1 MKKLMSTMIA
11 VCMLLSVLS
20 GAVLFSG
27 SAEAY
32 ETVKLVGFS
41 NWTQAQLDTSS
52 GNNGYAN
59 GCGSALYVETNA
71 AYCVGGTTQAIKA
84 VHGGGTAYNNCIV
97 NWKYQAGGPCT
108 DGSVWA
114 TADGESVSAS
124 DYEGIRIAVLN
135 SKGEPAQF
143 TRAIL
148 RLTYAWN
155 YSSNM
160 RYWDGAP
167 VSDGDGWLYFPFS
180 EFQSSN
186 GGGTD
191 IYDYFDNLAKGISML
206 NYGSA
211 DENTCYYSGVE
222 LYRTAGEVQKG
233 SLLSA
238 IAKLKGYDSV
248 TYASE
253 ISAAEAVANDSSA
266 TQTQVDGQLL
276 IINTCIDEYISNLYN
291 DYAYVQLTGV
301 QDWTAD
307 DLASLTKYGSTYA
320 ISDKGLKGKAT
331 QSVEMTVKDNFNR
344 FCLASKTSSGFL
356 AKNPFRFMDTS
367 KGYKLSD
374 FDGIAIAFNDADG
387 KPLELSQ
394 FQVRLMRGQA
404 DWDSYWSYEGNYYD
418 TPLVYHDGYYHLY
431 FKDYANLAGDA
442 INEISVI
449 SALFYKVLQA
459 GDKAYFSDI
468 CAFSTDGL
476 EEPEV
481 DTHDINK
488 VKADLDGL
496 LNEADALGFF
506 DSNYAN
512 YEDISLADIMYA
524 DPESTYDKLFIQT
537 RIVRMLI
544 LEETADDDLYNA
556 FARCVNAWEYNY
568 TAASFAKLL
577 EAIDD
582 AWAIYEDDADGAIAL
597 LDAAYDALVP
607 IETEA
612 LTANFFEGWTDT
624 DVNDVVDANSGKLC
638 DSIGDGLNAKDVWN
652 AGDFSNNTAFEAN
665 NNFSMTAL
673 ADFTGKAMGWKNMDR
688 SKTLQNE
695 SNGAF
700 PPMNVAGLSGADG
713 IRFKLESTGP
723 VSRIL
728 IGLSNC
734 STITREDYALL
745 LRPEFVAADGY
756 INVPFSY
763 FEKAWWCSE
772 KFNKSNLDD
781 VIVFIIECFGVEE
794 DTTVTVSDL
803 YGYKKLSKASADLV
817 EKVHDAAE
825 KLEAFDV
832 DGRYAQLIADA
843 KALGADSYEGQC
855 AEAYDAIFALLKAY
869 GVPEAAIVDV
879 PGFSIYTQEELDK
892 MDSLDGESSLTKT
905 ERGVIYNLPK
915 TSGDYAFV
923 NGIYV
928 PGTGF
933 DLEHNGGTHKKDP
946 FYGKTLPINGKTF
959 IDMLGGY
966 KLSEIIA
973 YRYQVENANP
983 NKGNAIHY
991 SDGAGLWHS
1000 MLTKKHDVKP
1010 DADNWFTYYI
1020 DETPI
1025 DPGDWYYNDFDL
1037 EKVKEQT
1044 VFAVFEIFDQRGK
1057 EMYNWQVIL
1066 YESIDRSVLKE
1077 ALERFAGMDVE
1088 GYGDALDVYYDENA
1102 TEAELNAAAEALVNS
1117 AKPKAPAAPELSKV
1131 TYNSVTLIPGAKN
1144 IEFRCGDGEWTSS
1157 NTFENLTPDTEYSFY
1172 ARVMEIGALPASDPS
1187 EALVVRTLKA
1197 PIKGEVGIDGEAV
1210 YGETLTAVTDGIPE
1224 GAGELTY
1231 TWSRSNALEAVE
1243 IGTGETYVIG
1253 KDDIGYNLSVAVTA
1267 ANFDGS
1273 IVSENTAE
1281 VIKATPELITA
1292 PAPATVIV
1300 GEKLGTAA
1308 LTGAE
1313 VSTEG
1318 TWAWVEPDVVP
1329 DLSQSGSVFEA
1340 VFTPADPDCYLEL
1353 YADVIVNV
1361 SSNTEE
1367 TTITD
1372 DASGLSVTGEFLI
1385 GANPEMTV
1393 ADITPVQTA
1402 YIDLLRAARNSESA
1416 NNLILFKNVSF
1427 DKQCFAG
1434 KLTLSAQLSASK
1446 AGQEYTVWYFADG
1459 EVQNAVATV
1468 DANGVI
1474 TVENFIVDIA

>member
-1 MKKLMSTMIA
+1 MKKLMSTIIA
-11 VCMLLSVLS
+11 VCMLIGIFS
-20 GAVLFSG
+20 GAVLFSS

-97 NWKYQAGGPCT
+97 NWKYQTGGPCT

-148 RLTYAWN
+148 RLTYGWN
-155 YSSNM
+155 YSSSM

-167 VSDGDGWLYFPFS
+167 VSDDDGWLYFPFS
-180 EFQSSN
+180 EFQSN
-186 GGGTD
+186 GGGGTD

-222 LYRTAGEVQKG
+222 LYRTAGQVQKG
-233 SLLSA
+233 SLQA
-238 IAKLKGYDSV
+238 AVAKLKGYDAT
-248 TYASE
+248 TYASQ
-253 ISAAEAVANDSSA
+253 IADAEAVINDDSA

-276 IINTCIDEYISNLYN
+276 IINSCIDEYISNLYT

-331 QSVEMTVKDNFNR
+331 QSVEMTVKDNFVR

-394 FQVRLMRGQA
+394 FQVRLMRGQD
-404 DWDSYWSYEGNYYD
+404 DWNNYWSYEGNYYD

-431 FKDYANLAGDA
+431 FKDYTNLAGDA

-488 VKADLDGL
+488 VKADLDDL
-496 LNEADALGFF
+496 LNEASALGFF
-506 DSNYAN
+506 DSNYKN
-512 YEDISLADIMYA
+512 YDDITLADTMYT
-524 DPESTYDKLFIQT
+524 DPDSNYDKLLIQS

-544 LEETADDDLYNA
+544 LEETADDDLYAA
-556 FARCVNAWEYNY
+556 FAQCVNAWEYNY
-568 TAASFAKLL
+568 TAASFANLL
-577 EAIDD
+577 KAIDD
-582 AWAIYEDDADGAIAL
+582 AWAIYDTDAAGAIAL
-597 LDAAYDALVP
+597 LNAAYDALVP
-607 IETEA
+607 VETKST
-612 LTANFFEGWTDT
+612 TANFFDGWTDT
-624 DVNDVVDANSGKLC
+624 KVNDVVNANSVKLC
-638 DSIGDGLNAKDVWN
+638 DSISNGLNKKADGYN
-652 AGDFSNNTAFEAN
+652 PGDFSNNTAFEAN
-665 NNFSMTAL
+665 DNLSLTAL
-673 ADFTGKAMGWKNMDR
+673 ADFSGKAMGWKNMDR
-688 SKTLQNE
+688 SKTLQPDN
-695 SNGAF
+695 NGAF
-700 PPMNVAGLSGADG
+700 PPINAEGLSQADG
-713 IRFKLESTGP
+713 IRFKLEANGS
-723 VSRIL
+723 VDRIL

-734 STITREDYALL
+734 RDMVREDYALL
-745 LRPEFVAADGY
+745 IRPEFVAADGY

-763 FEKAWWCSE
+763 FEKAWWCSD
-772 KFNKSNLDD
+772 KFAKADLDQ
-781 VIVFIIECFGVEE
+781 VIVFIIECYGVEE

-803 YGYKKLSKASADLV
+803 RGYKKLSKASADQIA
-817 EKVHDAAE
+817 KVHDAAD

-832 DGRYAQLIADA
+832 AGRYAQLIADA
-843 KALGADSYEGQC
+843 KALGADSYEAQC
-855 AEAYDAIFALLKAY
+855 AEAYDAIFALLKDY

-879 PGFSIYTQEELDK
+879 PGFSIYSQEELDK
-892 MDSLDGESSLTKT
+892 MDSLDGLSYLTKT
-905 ERGVIYNLPK
+905 DRGAIYYLP
-915 TSGDYAFV
+915 SGGDYAFG

-933 DLEHNGGTHKKDP
+933 EDSHAKDP
-946 FYGKTLPINGKTF
+946 LFGKLLPINGKNF
-959 IDMLGGY
+959 ISMLGGY
-966 KLSEIIA
+966 KLTDIMA
-973 YRYQVENANP
+973 FRYKIENATT
-983 NKGNAIHY
+983 NKGSGVYYRN
-991 SDGAGLWHS
+991 DVGLWDGLATGRHYCA
-1000 MLTKKHDVKP
+1000 TP
-1010 DADNWFTYYI
+1010 DADGYFTYYMSEI
-1020 DETPI
+1020 PVRAE
-1025 DPGDWYYNDFDL
+1025 GEWYQNGFTL
-1037 EKVKEQT
+1037 EKIREET
-1044 VFAVFEIFDQRGK
+1044 IFACFEFFEQRGK
-1057 EMYNWQVIL
+1057 EIYNWQVIL
-1066 YESIDRSVLKE
+1066 YEGIDRSALKE
-1077 ALERFAGMDVE
+1077 ALERFKGLDVAGYD
-1088 GYGDALDVYYDENA
+1088 DALDAYYNKNA
-1102 TEAELNAAAEALVNS
+1102 TEAELNAAAEALINS
-1117 AKPKAPAAPELSKV
+1117 AKPKAPATPELSKV

-1157 NTFENLTPDTEYSFY
+1157 NTFENLAPDTEYSFY
-1172 ARVMEIGALPASDPS
+1172 ARIREIGALPASDPS

-1197 PIKGEVGIDGEAV
+1197 PIKGEVGIEGEAV
-1210 YGETLTAVTDGIPE
+1210 YGKTLTAVTDGIPE

-1243 IGTGETYVIG
+1243 IGTGVTYVIG

-1267 ANFDGS
+1267 ANLDGS

-1292 PAPATVIV
+1292 PAPATVII

-1318 TWAWVEPDVVP
+1318 TWAWVEPDVIP
-1329 DLSQSGSVFEA
+1329 DLSQSGSVFAA

-1353 YADVIVNV
+1353 YADVIVNI

-1385 GANPEMTV
+1385 GSDPEMTV
-1393 ADITPVQTA
+1393 ADITPAQTA
-1402 YIDLLRAARNSESA
+1402 YIALLRAARNSESA
-1416 NNLILFKNVSF
+1416 NNLILFKSVSF
-1427 DKQCFAG
+1427 DKQSFAG

-1474 TVENFIVDIA
+1474 TVESFIVDIA